1 MAPTDVYIKTDKGL
15 AEILGRTHGLA
26 VRLRRILIM
35 VDGRAS
41 VAEMVARLA
50 RLGDIAGALQELA
63 TRGFIAPREA
73 PRTVA
78 ADTAAGFDL
87 DQAKGFARY
96 VLLGALGPV
105 AARRVERID
114 AVASATALQA
124 ELEALRGL
132 LPQLVGRREAERVWR
147 QLEPLLL
154 SLTEGRP
161 FDAGG

>member
-63 TRGFIAPREA
+63 ARGFIAPREPSCA
-73 PRTVA
+73 VAGTV
-78 ADTAAGFDL
+78 AGFDL

-96 VLLGALGPV
+96 VLLGVLGPV

-114 AVASATALQA
+114 AAASAAALQA

>member
-63 TRGFIAPREA
+63 ARGFIVLREPSRA
-73 PRTVA
+73 V

-114 AVASATALQA
+114 AVASAAALQA

>member
-1 MAPTDVYIKTDKGL
+1 MLRTAGVDRFSL
-15 AEILGRTHGLA
+15 ARRLGELDEEMLAHLGRLY
-26 VRLRRILIM
+26 
-35 VDGRAS
+35 
-41 VAEMVARLA
+41 
-50 RLGDIAGALQELA
+50 
-63 TRGFIAPREA
+63 
-73 PRTVA
+73 A
-78 ADTAAGFDL
+78 A
-87 DQAKGFARY
+87 QR
-96 VLLGALGPV
+96 VV

-161 FDAGG
+161 FDAGGG